1 MEGVEG
7 TPFDGGHMVE
17 YVHAM
22 LEEWMPLTNIC

>member
-7 TPFDGGHMVE
+7 TPCDRGHMVE

-22 LEEWMPLTNIC
+22 LEE

>member
-7 TPFDGGHMVE
+7 TPFYGGHMVE

-22 LEEWMPLTNIC
+22 LEE

>member
-1 MEGVEG
+1 VIRIKNMEGVEG

-22 LEEWMPLTNIC
+22 LEE

>member
-7 TPFDGGHMVE
+7 TPCDGGHMVE

-22 LEEWMPLTNIC
+22 LEE

>member
-22 LEEWMPLTNIC
+22 LEE

>member
-7 TPFDGGHMVE
+7 TPFDGRHMVE

-22 LEEWMPLTNIC
+22 LEE